1 MTDAVYEDD
10 DKLASILDVLK
21 ATELFGELIS
31 VRPMID
37 EEQVDVIEDD
47 WVDIQA
53 KYGHDTTDYVFGDVV
68 LNGIDG
74 WTVTPAAST
83 ISLETE
89 PVSGH
94 DWVSSVQIHAHALM
108 ITLDGMSECGKPLNN
123 CTDFNCKHSS
133 FVKSAEWLP
142 QERYEFKQDW
152 NSIADRP
159 SENFFMG
166 LPGLRYVEDD
176 QTYYTRLNSVCPHCF
191 IYTPSRMT
199 ECQNCDRVLLSA

>member
-1 MTDAVYEDD
+1 MTDAVYDD
-10 DKLASILDVLK
+10 DEKLASILDVLK
-21 ATELFGELIS
+21 ASELFGMVVSIQSRLDQ
-31 VRPMID
+31 D
-37 EEQVDVIEDD
+37 EVEAIEDD
-47 WVDIQA
+47 WVDVQA

-94 DWVSSVQIHAHALM
+94 DWVSSVTNTGRKVYVVSGVKAA
-108 ITLDGMSECGKPLNN
+108 CGLKEADCMDSKCNHIPLIELE
-123 CTDFNCKHSS
+123 D
-133 FVKSAEWLP
+133 EI
-142 QERYEFKQDW
+142 RYEFKQDW

-166 LPGLRYVEDD
+166 LPGLRYIESD
-176 QTYYTRLNSVCPHCF
+176 QTYYTRLNSVCSNCF
-191 IYTPSRMT
+191 IYTPTRLET
-199 ECQNCDRVLLSA
+199 CQNCDKVLVAV

>member
-1 MTDAVYEDD
+1 MTDAVYDD
-10 DKLASILDVLK
+10 DEKLASILDVLK
-21 ATELFGELIS
+21 ASELFGMVVSIQSRLDQ
-31 VRPMID
+31 D
-37 EEQVDVIEDD
+37 EVEAIEDD
-47 WVDIQA
+47 WVDVQT

-94 DWVSSVQIHAHALM
+94 DWVSSVTMQAHALM
-108 ITLDGMSECGKPLNN
+108 VTLDGMSECGKPLTECSN
-123 CTDFNCKHSS
+123 FECKHDTW
-133 FVKSAEWLP
+133 VKSAEWLP

-166 LPGLRYVEDD
+166 LPGLRYIESD
-176 QTYYTRLNSVCPHCF
+176 QTYYTRINSVCSNCF
-191 IYTPSRMT
+191 IYTPTRLET
-199 ECQNCDRVLLSA
+199 CQNCDRVLVAV

>member
-1 MTDAVYEDD
+1 MTDAVYDD
-10 DKLASILDVLK
+10 DEKLASILDVLK

-31 VRPMID
+31 VQPMID
-37 EEQVDVIEDD
+37 EEIVDVIEDD
-47 WVDIQA
+47 WVDVQA

-74 WTVTPAAST
+74 WTVTPTAST

-94 DWVSSVQIHAHALM
+94 DWVSSVTNTGRKIYVATGVKAA
-108 ITLDGMSECGKPLNN
+108 CGLKEADCMDSKCSHIPLIELE
-123 CTDFNCKHSS
+123 D
-133 FVKSAEWLP
+133 EI
-142 QERYEFKQDW
+142 RYEFKQDW

-166 LPGLRYVEDD
+166 LPGLRYIESD
-176 QTYYTRLNSVCPHCF
+176 QTYYTRLNSVCSNCF
-191 IYTPSRMT
+191 IYTPTRLET
-199 ECQNCDRVLLSA
+199 CQNCDRVLVTV